1 MKGILVIKRLFMED
15 GVTDQEP
22 FQEEEII
29 DTAALLTYVVDGKIV
44 KEAEEGIKMKVV
56 LLKVDSG

>member
-1 MKGILVIKRLFMED
+1 MKVTLLIKRLFTEV
-15 GVTDQEP
+15 GVIDQELTLV
-22 FQEEEII
+22 EEII
-29 DTAALLTYVVDGKIV
+29 LTFVEDGKTV

>member
-1 MKGILVIKRLFMED
+1 MED